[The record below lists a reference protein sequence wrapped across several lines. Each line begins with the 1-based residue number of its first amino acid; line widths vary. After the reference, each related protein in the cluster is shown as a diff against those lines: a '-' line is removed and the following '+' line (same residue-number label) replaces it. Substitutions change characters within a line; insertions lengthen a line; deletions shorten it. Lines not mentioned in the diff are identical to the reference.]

1 MPAVTATEPRG
12 ATTPGLE
19 VEEEDDWD
27 CDVPLAIIA
36 QLPNREENRYI
47 HEGIQACPVFF
58 KNFRNVNRCK
68 FNPLEF

>member
-1 MPAVTATEPRG
+1 MEELAVKDPPPRRRRRMPAVTAAEPRG

-36 QLPNREENRYI
+36 QLPNREEYV
-47 HEGIQACPVFF
+47 CV
-58 KNFRNVNRCK
+58 
-68 FNPLEF
+68 